1 MKKNKENAAPLALK
15 VALIIIAAVT
25 VAGVATLGFIQARQG
40 DMKFISRYTYIKK
53 LSSAAVGSMTPKDE
67 ANQWFKEFIGQFT
80 GTLVPSQQR
89 LKDVKVESLDEKG
102 DDGVR
107 IVFSGVPSQLGSD
120 YFAEWNPRY
129 VNGRMQ
135 CDWTMKMGIEEIDE
149 GHDGIY
155 IISMEDNV
163 GDDRGGDQSPD
174 TPGTDT
180 ENDFI
185 RYRITGTSLEVSFDD
200 GGSYVTV
207 PVDLKNLPVKNG
219 DELEPGSYCLMRDNT
234 AFIMGGATINGEKVP
249 AGVVYTNDRGE
260 SWITGEIDQ
269 IFDIS
274 YYYLKMFDSE
284 NGVAVLG
291 YAQTQNQEFS
301 KIYYTYDGGETWE
314 DSGNG
319 PQNLKLKGVN
329 FISPDTAFFCYDYSN
344 TVPNNLFVTRDGG
357 KTFNAVTFAAQQLDS
372 DAGNKKWEEIYKEA
386 EVPVQDADGV
396 LTVYVT
402 QGEGGTYHDGL
413 TAAKYTSSDEGLN
426 WKYVEQ
432 TQSR

>member
-1 MKKNKENAAPLALK
+1 MKKSKENAAPFSLK
-15 VALIIIAAVT
+15 LALIIIAAVT
-25 VAGVATLGFIQARQG
+25 ITAVAVLGFIKGRQG
-40 DMKFISRYTYIKK
+40 DMRFISRYTYIKK
-53 LSSAAVGSMTPKDE
+53 LSSASVGSMTQKEE
-67 ANQWFKEFIGQFT
+67 ADQWFKEFIGQFT
-80 GTLVPSQQR
+80 GTLVPAQHR
-89 LKDVKVESLDEKG
+89 LRDVKVETLDESG

-107 IVFSGVPSQLGSD
+107 LVFSGVPSQVGSD
-120 YFAEWNPRY
+120 FFAEWNPRY
-129 VNGRMQ
+129 INGRMQ
-135 CDWTMKMGIEEIDE
+135 CDWTMKLGVEKIDDRY
-149 GHDGIY
+149 DGIY

-163 GDDRGGDQSPD
+163 RDDAGDGGSGQ
-174 TPGTDT
+174 GAGGDT

-219 DELEPGSYCLMRDNT
+219 DELEPGSYCLMRENT
-234 AFIMGGATINGEKVP
+234 AFITGGATINGEKVP
-249 AGVVYTNDRGE
+249 AGIVYSNDGGE

-274 YYYLKMFDSE
+274 YYYLKMFDA
-284 NGVAVLG
+284 NDGVAVLG
-291 YAQTQNQEFS
+291 YAQTENQEFS
-301 KIYYTYDGGETWE
+301 KVYVTHDGGDTWE
-314 DSGNG
+314 PASNG
-319 PQNLKLKGVN
+319 PQNLPLKGVN
-329 FISPDTAFFCYDYSN
+329 YISPTTAFFCYEYSN

-372 DAGNKKWEEIYKEA
+372 DAGDKKWEDIYKEA
-386 EVPVQDADGV
+386 EVPVQDADGL
-396 LTVYVT
+396 LTVYLT

-426 WKYVEQ
+426 WKFVEQ